1 MFCLGSHRLINE
13 GKSELL
19 WTVISQTCWREQ
31 LKHLLHRFYDKS
43 KQQLL
48 QAKANLEPAK
58 QGLAASDSEINIQL
72 QSLS

>member
-1 MFCLGSHRLINE
+1 MFCLGSHRFISE
-13 GKSELL
+13 EKSELL
-19 WTVISQTCWREQ
+19 WTVNSQTCWREQ

-48 QAKANLEPAK
+48 QVKANLGPVK
-58 QGLAASDSEINIQL
+58 QGLAASDSEINM